1 MDPST
6 SATPLKS
13 SGIPK
18 FSSIAR
24 PSASRLPAPNN
35 DHKTA
40 LPSPTKHSALVKPS
54 PAKKALP
61 RLPSSSSGFRASISG
76 PSSGILPP
84 RTSSHR
90 STYSISEKP
99 ATGTRKPASRPVS
112 HVGQSRRPVS
122 SIITTSQREDLN
134 DQLGS
139 LDAFRSASRATSR
152 QADYDDTP
160 QYDYADE
167 PKTPNAKRASRLSL
181 SDRTVE
187 SLSRLPETPGTDRR
201 RSSFFAPQSP
211 MGQQSRPASAMS
223 IDEMREVPRPKP
235 VGRMPSPSKK
245 SSAMIPP
252 TSKMPALP
260 RAPSSTGLAPSR
272 LGRPA
277 SVASKST
284 TTTSTPKVST
294 ARPLQ
299 RTSSLRQPGAGVSAT
314 PRPRPTTSNST
325 PAIKMRPTP
334 ATTVK
339 VASQKE
345 LQTSPEK
352 TVSSSAALR
361 DQIAKAKASKRT
373 PAVPKGQQS
382 GSQGDDFEFDPFAD
396 PFNTK
401 PKGSSGLLRK
411 RIEAARG
418 DGRLNIAGMGLKN
431 IPDEV
436 LGMYDQ
442 REDSS
447 LNWSQMT
454 DLVRFVAADNDI
466 DTISDDIFPDVAT
479 EIAMDDQNEVKG
491 LQFRGVEMLDLH
503 GNNLQAVPAGLRWL
517 ERLTNLNLVSFMV
530 YDIVLTTTDISQ
542 SLTTSW
548 ATPFLTLSASLS
560 HCENSNWATTTCPAI
575 SLNQ

>member
-40 LPSPTKHSALVKPS
+40 LPSPTKSSAFVKPS

-61 RLPSSSSGFRASISG
+61 RPPSSSSGFRASISG
-76 PSSGILPP
+76 PSSSILPP

-99 ATGTRKPASRPVS
+99 AAATRKPASRPVS
-112 HVGQSRRPVS
+112 HIGQSRRPVS
-122 SIITTSQREDLN
+122 SIITTSQQEDLN

-139 LDAFRSASRATSR
+139 LNAFRSASRATSR

-160 QYDYADE
+160 QYDYVDE

-223 IDEMREVPRPKP
+223 IDETREVPRPKT

-245 SSAMIPP
+245 SAMVPP

-260 RAPSSTGLAPSR
+260 RAPSSIGLAPSR
-272 LGRPA
+272 LSRPA
-277 SVASKST
+277 SVAGKPATSI
-284 TTTSTPKVST
+284 STPKVST
-294 ARPLQ
+294 TRPLQ
-299 RTSSLRQPGAGVSAT
+299 RTSSLRQPGAGISAT

-339 VASQKE
+339 VASQKGP
-345 LQTSPEK
+345 QPSPEK
-352 TVSSSAALR
+352 AASSSAALR

-373 PAVPKGQQS
+373 PAVPKGPQS
-382 GSQGDDFEFDPFAD
+382 SSQGDDVAFDPFAD

-401 PKGSSGLLRK
+401 PRGSSGLLRK

-436 LGMYDQ
+436 LSMYDQ

-454 DLVRFVAADNDI
+454 DLIRFVAADNDI

-479 EIAMDDQNEVKG
+479 EIAMEDQNEVKG

-517 ERLTNLNLVSFMV
+517 ERLTTLNLVSFMTC
-530 YDIVLTTTDISQ
+530 DLAIAATDISQ

-548 ATPFLTLSASLS
+548 ATPFSTLSASSS
-560 HCENSNWATTTCPAI
+560 HCENSNWAITTCPATF
-575 SLNQ
+575 LNQ

>member
-1 MDPST
+1 MDHST

-18 FSSIAR
+18 FSSSIAR

-35 DHKTA
+35 DHKSA
-40 LPSPTKHSALVKPS
+40 LLSPTKPSALVKPS

-61 RLPSSSSGFRASISG
+61 RPPSSSSGFRSSISG

-99 ATGTRKPASRPVS
+99 ATTARKPISRPVS
-112 HVGQSRRPVS
+112 YIAQSRRPVS
-122 SIITTSQREDLN
+122 SIVTTAQQEDLN

-152 QADYDDTP
+152 QTDYDDTP
-160 QYDYADE
+160 QYDYIDE
-167 PKTPNAKRASRLSL
+167 PKTPNTKRAHRLSL

-211 MGQQSRPASAMS
+211 MGNTSRPTSAMS
-223 IDEMREVPRPKP
+223 IDETREVPRPKT
-235 VGRMPSPSKK
+235 VGRMPSPSKR
-245 SSAMIPP
+245 SSAMNPP
-252 TSKMPALP
+252 TSKMPTLP
-260 RAPSSTGLAPSR
+260 RAPSSIGLAPTR

-277 SVASKST
+277 SVAGKSIA
-284 TTTSTPKVST
+284 TTSTPKVST
-294 ARPLQ
+294 TKPLQ
-299 RTSSLRQPGAGVSAT
+299 RTSSLRQPGAGVAAT

-325 PAIKMRPTP
+325 PAIKTRPTP
-334 ATTVK
+334 ATAAKIVP
-339 VASQKE
+339 QKE
-345 LQTSPEK
+345 PQASPEK
-352 TVSSSAALR
+352 ATSSSAALR
-361 DQIAKAKASKRT
+361 DQIAKAKAAKRT
-373 PAVPKGQQS
+373 PAIRKGPQS
-382 GSQGDDFEFDPFAD
+382 NIQNDDSAFDPFAD

-436 LGMYDQ
+436 LTMYDQ

-454 DLVRFVAADNDI
+454 DLALFVAADNDL
-466 DTISDDIFPDVAT
+466 DTISDDIFPDVTT
-479 EIAMDDQNEVKG
+479 EVAMDNEIKG
-491 LQFRGVEMLDLH
+491 LQFRGIEMLDLH
-503 GNNLQAVPAGLRWL
+503 GNNLQAVPTGLRWL
-517 ERLTNLNLVSFMV
+517 ERLTTLNLVSSARSNIESV
-530 YDIVLTTTDISQ
+530 ITYDIKDSQ
-542 SLTTSW
+542 QAGQHHL
-548 ATPFLTLSASLS
+548 
-560 HCENSNWATTTCPAI
+560 
-575 SLNQ
+575 